1 MRHEPTERDLS
12 VPSPG
17 NEQASQ
23 TERSLRARIAA
34 YALHAQHDPRETT
47 ANGRAA
53 FLASFDREVD
63 PEGLLEPDER
73 RRRAEQA
80 RRAYF
85 ARLSLAAVKA
95 RQAKRAAHAQRNK
108 EDDTAVCGP

>member
-1 MRHEPTERDLS
+1 MRHEPTERAMS

-17 NEQASQ
+17 SELASQ
-23 TERSLRARIAA
+23 AERSLRARLAA

-53 FLASFDREVD
+53 FLARFDREVD
-63 PEGLLEPDER
+63 PAGLLEPDER

-85 ARLSLAAVKA
+85 ARLALASAKA
-95 RQAKRAAHAQRNK
+95 RRAKRAALGKKPEGGEA
-108 EDDTAVCGP
+108 A